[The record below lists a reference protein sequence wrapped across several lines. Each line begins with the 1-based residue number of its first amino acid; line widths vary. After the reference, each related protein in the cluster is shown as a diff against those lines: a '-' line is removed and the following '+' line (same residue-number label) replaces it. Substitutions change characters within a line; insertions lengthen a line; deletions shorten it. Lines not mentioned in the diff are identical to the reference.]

1 MKRIIT
7 LITVLVLLVFTTSSF
22 AQQDAQYTQYMYN
35 TLSINPAYAG
45 SRDVLSVLGLY
56 RNQWFNNIEGAPNT
70 YTFSIHSPF
79 GKNVG
84 LGLNVV
90 RDEIFITNET
100 YIDLAFSYT
109 LNLSEEGRL
118 NLGLKGGAHL
128 LDVNFD
134 QTNPFQNGDTQATAQ
149 PNIDNKF
156 SPQFGLGAYYY
167 TNKFYLGFSAPNV
180 LETDH
185 FDESSTLGS
194 SSSNSSATAKEKVN
208 FYLMSGYVF
217 ELNRDLDLK
226 PSGLV
231 KAVEGAP
238 LQVDLSLNALIKD
251 KLTLGVAYR
260 WSAALS
266 AMAGFQLSDELM
278 LGIAYDRETTALNQF
293 NSGSY
298 EIFLRYELFKK
309 EERMISP
316 RFF

>member
-1 MKRIIT
+1 MKKLVITFIIVFGL
-7 LITVLVLLVFTTSSF
+7 LIFSNTSY

-56 RNQWFNNIEGAPNT
+56 RNQWFNNIEGAPNS
-70 YTFSIHSPF
+70 YTFSMHSPV
-79 GKNVG
+79 GRNVG
-84 LGLNVV
+84 LGLNIV
-90 RDEIFITNET
+90 RDEIFISNET

-109 LNLSEEGRL
+109 VNLSEKGKL

-128 LDVNFD
+128 LDIDTARLNTGSF
-134 QTNPFQNGDTQATAQ
+134 NGGDVDSQI
-149 PNIDNKF
+149 NIDNKF
-156 SPQFGLGAYYY
+156 SPQFGLGAFYY
-167 TNKFYLGFSAPNV
+167 TDKYYLGFSAPNV
-180 LETDH
+180 IETEH
-185 FDESSTLGS
+185 FDESTTIGS
-194 SSSNSSATAKEKVN
+194 STNSSATAREQIN
-208 FYLMSGYVF
+208 YYLIGGYVF
-217 ELNRDLDLK
+217 EINPDLDLK
-226 PSGLV
+226 PSGLL

-238 LQVDLSLNALIKD
+238 LAVDLSLNALIKD

-266 AMAGFQLSDELM
+266 AMAGFQLSDQLL
-278 LGIAYDRETTALNQF
+278 LGIAYDRETTELNQF

-298 EIFLRYELFKK
+298 EVFLRYELFKK

>member
-1 MKRIIT
+1 MKK
-7 LITVLVLLVFTTSSF
+7 LIVPFLVLMFINVSIDKTY

-56 RNQWFNNIEGAPNT
+56 RNQWFNNIEGAPNS
-70 YTFSIHSPF
+70 YTFSMHSPV
-79 GKNVG
+79 GRNVG
-84 LGLNVV
+84 LGLNIV
-90 RDEIFITNET
+90 RDEIFISNET

-109 LNLSEEGRL
+109 VNLSEKGKL

-128 LDVNFD
+128 LDIDTARLNTGSF
-134 QTNPFQNGDTQATAQ
+134 NGGDVDSQI
-149 PNIDNKF
+149 NIDNKF
-156 SPQFGLGAYYY
+156 SPQFGLGAFYY
-167 TNKFYLGFSAPNV
+167 TDKYYLGFSAPNV
-180 LETDH
+180 IETEH
-185 FDESSTLGS
+185 FDESTTIGS
-194 SSSNSSATAKEKVN
+194 STNSSATAREQIN
-208 FYLMSGYVF
+208 YYLIGGYVF
-217 ELNRDLDLK
+217 EINPDLDLK
-226 PSGLV
+226 PSGLL

-238 LQVDLSLNALIKD
+238 LAVDLSLNALIKD

-266 AMAGFQLSDELM
+266 AMAGFQLSDQLL
-278 LGIAYDRETTALNQF
+278 LGIAYDRETTELNQF

-298 EIFLRYELFKK
+298 EVFLRYELFKK